1 MHKTITTLKSEETVS
16 GVKEKNK
23 YGLVKLVALNLTSI
37 SGFVQILMLIAVVF
51 DLVDLFTIV
60 YFVLNLVVMLVS
72 LRSIF
77 KGKD

>member
-51 DLVDLFTIV
+51 DLLDLFTIV

>member
-1 MHKTITTLKSEETVS
+1 MKETVS

-51 DLVDLFTIV
+51 DLLDLFTIV